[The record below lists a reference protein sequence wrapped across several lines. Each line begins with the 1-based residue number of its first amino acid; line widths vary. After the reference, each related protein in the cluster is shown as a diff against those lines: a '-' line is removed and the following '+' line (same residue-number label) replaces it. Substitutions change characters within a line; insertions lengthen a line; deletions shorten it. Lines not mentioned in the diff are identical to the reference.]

1 VTRTK
6 RLWLVFIINGVM
18 TVMLAVVGFA
28 TNSLGVLAA
37 AGEYIADAAA
47 IGLTLFSLYLAKRPA
62 TERKSFGYHRATVLA
77 ALANTTL
84 VLFVCGNVV
93 VSAIRRLSDG
103 GVEVDGAPAFIV
115 SMVAMVSMGGAA
127 MLLVGDD
134 DLSMRSV
141 LLDTAGDALASGAV
155 AIVSGII
162 WLTDGKYTWLDPLVA
177 LAVVAFIGWHAFR
190 LLRELTT
197 VLLQFTPKDLD
208 LSEIHR
214 TIASVEGV
222 GNVHDVH
229 VWSLTADA
237 QVLSAHIVTIEDLR
251 VSEATT
257 LVNTIKHELS
267 HHHAIEHV
275 TLEVESAICVPD
287 LFCVS
292 PITVSDRHE
301 HSH

>member
-1 VTRTK
+1 VNRTK
-6 RLWLVFIINGVM
+6 RLWLVFIINAVM
-18 TVMLAVVGFA
+18 MVLLAVVGFT

-47 IGLTLFSLYLAKRPA
+47 IGLTLFSLNLAKRPA
-62 TERKSFGYHRATVLA
+62 TERRSFGYHRATVLA

-93 VSAIRRLSDG
+93 VSAIRRLSAG

-115 SMVAMVSMGGAA
+115 SIVAMISMGGAA

-134 DLSMRSV
+134 DLSVRSV

-155 AIVSGII
+155 AITSGII
-162 WLTDGKYTWLDPLVA
+162 WFTHGKYTWLDPIVA

-208 LSEIHR
+208 LTEIHR
-214 TIASVEGV
+214 TIAAVDGV
-222 GNVHDVH
+222 ANVHDVH

-237 QVLSAHIVTIEDLR
+237 QVLSAHIVTAQDLR
-251 VSEATT
+251 ISEATV
-257 LVNTIKHELS
+257 LVNNIKHELS
-267 HHHAIEHV
+267 HDHGIEHV
-275 TLEVESAICVPD
+275 TLEVESEICIPD

>member
-6 RLWLVFIINGVM
+6 RLWLVFIINAVM
-18 TVMLAVVGFA
+18 MVALAVVGFA

-47 IGLTLFSLYLAKRPA
+47 IGLTLFSLNLAKRQA
-62 TERKSFGYHRATVLA
+62 TERQSFGYHRATVLA

-93 VSAIRRLSDG
+93 VSAVRRLSDG

-115 SMVAMVSMGGAA
+115 SIVAMLSMGAA
-127 MLLVGDD
+127 ATLLLGDD
-134 DLSMRSV
+134 DLSVRSV

-155 AIVSGII
+155 ALSSGII
-162 WLTDGKYTWLDPLVA
+162 WLTDGKYTWLDPIVA
-177 LAVVAFIGWHAFR
+177 LAVVVFIGWHAVR

-197 VLLQFTPKDLD
+197 VLLQFTPKDTD
-208 LSEIHR
+208 LAEIHR
-214 TIASVEGV
+214 TIASVDGIS
-222 GNVHDVH
+222 NVHDVH

-237 QVLSAHIVTIEDLR
+237 QVLSAHIVTTHDLR
-251 VSEATT
+251 ISEATVLT
-257 LVNTIKHELS
+257 AKVKHELG
-267 HHHAIEHV
+267 HHHNIEHV
-275 TLEVESAICVPD
+275 TLEVESEICVPD

-292 PITVSDRHE
+292 PITVSERHQ

>member
-6 RLWLVFIINGVM
+6 RLWLVFIINAVM
-18 TVMLAVVGFA
+18 MIALAVVGFA

-47 IGLTLFSLYLAKRPA
+47 IGLTLFSLNLAKRPA
-62 TERKSFGYHRATVLA
+62 TARRSFGYHRATVLA

-84 VLFVCGNVV
+84 VLFVCGNVLVNAFWRLARGGETVRGGPAFV
-93 VSAIRRLSDG
+93 VSI
-103 GVEVDGAPAFIV
+103 I
-115 SMVAMVSMGGAA
+115 AMLSMGAA
-127 MLLVGDD
+127 ALLLLGDD
-134 DLSMRSV
+134 DLSVRSV

-162 WLTDGKYTWLDPLVA
+162 WLTDGKYTWLDPIVA
-177 LAVVAFIGWHAFR
+177 VAVVAFIGWHAWR

-197 VLLQFTPKDLD
+197 VLLQWTPKDLD
-208 LSEIHR
+208 LTEIHR

-222 GNVHDVH
+222 SNVHDVH

-237 QVLSAHIVTIEDLR
+237 QVLSAHIVTAQDLR
-251 VSEATT
+251 VSESTVLIAKVKEE
-257 LVNTIKHELS
+257 LHHKHD
-267 HHHAIEHV
+267 IEHV

-292 PITVSDRHE
+292 PITVSERHE